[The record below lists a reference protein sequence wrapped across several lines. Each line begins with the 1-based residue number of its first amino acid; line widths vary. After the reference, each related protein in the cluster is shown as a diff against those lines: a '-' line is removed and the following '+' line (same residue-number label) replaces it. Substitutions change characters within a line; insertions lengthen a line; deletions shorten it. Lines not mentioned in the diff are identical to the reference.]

1 MSTPLLKVFLAVAG
15 VIAVGLGTLILLV
28 PVAFYASYGL
38 DLTGQ
43 VTLLNEM
50 RSHGFSLVG
59 IGLFVMTGAVIPRFS
74 TAALAVSAF
83 FYLSYGL
90 SRLVALALDGWPG
103 QGLAISG
110 AVELAVGAL
119 ALLIYFSR
127 GQSAR
132 STR

>member
-1 MSTPLLKVFLAVAG
+1 MSTPLLRVFLAVAG
-15 VIAVGLGTLILLV
+15 VIAVGLGTLILTV

-43 VTLLNEM
+43 VTLLDEM
-50 RSHGFSLVG
+50 RSHGLSLMG
-59 IGLFVMTGAVIPRFS
+59 IGLFVMTGAVIPRFA

-90 SRLVALALDGWPG
+90 SRLVGLALDGWPG

-110 AVELAVGAL
+110 AIELAVGAL

-127 GQSAR
+127 GQSALP
-132 STR
+132 TR